1 MSEQAH
7 ILERM
12 TVAEFLEWDD
22 GTGVRYEL
30 IDGRPVAMAPGTRP
44 HGHLVTSLCGELR
57 QRLQAPC
64 LAYSACGVRVPDA
77 ADQFLVPH
85 LVVSCAAQ
93 PDDLRWVGDPALV
106 AEVLSPST
114 QRYDRDQKL
123 SLYRRIPSLRHILL
137 LSPQRRHAIHWQR
150 RSDGWLV
157 VDLVGEATVRLDD
170 LAVAIPLA
178 ELYAGI
184 AD

>member
-1 MSEQAH
+1 MAP
-7 ILERM
+7 M
-12 TVAEFLEWDD
+12 TAAAFLDWDD
-22 GTGVRYEL
+22 GTGARYEL
-30 IDGRPVAMAPGTRP
+30 IDGQPVAMTPGARP
-44 HGHLVTSLCGELR
+44 HARLIARLTIQLGTKLR
-57 QRLQAPC
+57 PPC
-64 LAYSACGVRVPDA
+64 DIFSAAGVLIPDA
-77 ADQFLVPH
+77 ADQVLVPD
-85 LVVSCAAQ
+85 LVVSRAAQ
-93 PDDLRWVGDPALV
+93 PDDLRWVGDPTLV

-157 VDLVGEATVRLDD
+157 VDLVGEATLRLDD